1 MQKMRAC
8 TIIYL
13 LGMKEGENSTRD
25 TFEKI
30 LASFEAAEL
39 VGECIYCLKI
49 IIALRLNSLT
59 IC

>member
-13 LGMKEGENSTRD
+13 LGMKEGEILQEC
-25 TFEKI
+25 EKI

>member
-1 MQKMRAC
+1 MKSLVYYRTEKHMQKMRAC

-39 VGECIYCLKI
+39 VGECISI
-49 IIALRLNSLT
+49 
-59 IC
+59 